1 MQRYRQCIRNAAL
14 VLFKVR
20 DLIQD
25 NTGMNLIREMLLLA
39 LFICAI
45 PGRAEAQDQ
54 SSPGAQSTAEKIEH
68 AEKPIEPRC
77 VLRHPQAVR
86 ACECFALETL
96 SAEDQAFSRQ
106 LLLKALD
113 SEALFTLAGGVK
125 PVSEGFFSTRFRVD
139 PPDTSELERVRRAIA
154 PWRCGTSL
162 EAGVLVFENLHEGE
176 RFAAGWIA
184 DRNSLESLLAERA
197 GYFGRLGLTKESSGE
212 SVMLSIER
220 ASQPEER
227 WKGFGLAFGYPEF
240 AIDFFVRAGLHQ
252 RETGE
257 FIEREFRQYPTF
269 SRQAGGF
276 VYAVPQVTPE
286 QDCERPI
293 RRNCEAI
300 LAEYKHLRA
309 LHTDGE
315 TVFAERLIRAWY
327 DDGTGWCH
335 PDHAKQRVLGKHST
349 P

>member
-1 MQRYRQCIRNAAL
+1 
-14 VLFKVR
+14 
-20 DLIQD
+20 
-25 NTGMNLIREMLLLA
+25 MNLIRETLLLVLFFCMIPGLADAQEQSSAGKQSSSETIDHVEMLL
-39 LFICAI
+39 
-45 PGRAEAQDQ
+45 
-54 SSPGAQSTAEKIEH
+54 
-68 AEKPIEPRC
+68 EPRC
-77 VLRHPQAVR
+77 ILRHPQAVR

-96 SAEDQAFSRQ
+96 SAEDQTFSRQ

-125 PVSEGFFSTRFRVD
+125 PVSEGFFSTRFRVN
-139 PPDTSELERVRRAIA
+139 PPDTSELERVRRVIA
-154 PWRCGTSL
+154 PWRCGASL

-184 DRNSLESLLAERA
+184 DRNSLESLVTERA

-227 WKGFGLAFGYPEF
+227 WRGFGLAFGYPEF
-240 AIDFFVRAGLHQ
+240 AVEFFVRAGLHQ

-276 VYAVPQVTPE
+276 VYAIPQVTPE
-286 QDCERPI
+286 QDCERLL
-293 RRNCEAI
+293 RTNCEAI
-300 LAEYKHLRA
+300 LAEYKRLRA
-309 LHTDGE
+309 MHTEGE

-335 PDHAKQRVLGKHST
+335 PDHAKQRVQGKHST